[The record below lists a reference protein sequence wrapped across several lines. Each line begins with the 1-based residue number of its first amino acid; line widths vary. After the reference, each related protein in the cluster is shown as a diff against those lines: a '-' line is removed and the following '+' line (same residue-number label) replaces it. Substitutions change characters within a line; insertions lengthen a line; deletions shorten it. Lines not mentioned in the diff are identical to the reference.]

1 MPSPDHRFER
11 LARLARS
18 AADDTTRDEIPPALG
33 TRVLAQ
39 LQAES
44 AESVSAWEWLPL
56 RAVWLAAAAAA
67 VCVLIGE
74 SRGPNPPADERRFA
88 QSIVQDQLSP

>member
-1 MPSPDHRFER
+1 MPTPDHRFER

-18 AADDTTRDEIPPALG
+18 AADDTTCDEIPPALG

-39 LQAES
+39 LRAES

-67 VCVLIGE
+67 VCVFIGDD
-74 SRGPNPPADERRFA
+74 RGPNPPADERHFA